1 MSEPNFTKKP
11 FAPPHLVVYGN
22 VQQITM
28 AIMMTGAMDSGTMA
42 NMNKTR

>member
-1 MSEPNFTKKP
+1 MSEPVEGKKP
-11 FAPPHLVVYGN
+11 FTPPHLVVYGN

-28 AIMMTGAMDSGTMA
+28 AIMRTGAMDSGTMF